1 MEAAIYDGLVKDM
14 CAAVGLADWKDV
26 ARAGHLMVANR
37 IVGLLH
43 RAEDLHDDTLSIY
56 VEFDSAAHH
65 GLRFYERLLRENV
78 NPTETLHGFF
88 GIHPDTDKVVYCA
101 RMNDARRLSGQ
112 DLAAFVEGQVRDAE
126 RLLQTLAN

>member
-37 IVGLLH
+37 VVGLLR
-43 RAEDLHDDTLSIY
+43 RADDIHDDALSIY
-56 VEFDSAAHH
+56 VEFDSAAQH
-65 GLRFYERLLRENV
+65 GLEFYERLLHENV

-88 GIHPDTDKVVYCA
+88 GVHPDTGKVVYCV
-101 RMNDARRLSGQ
+101 RMNGARKLSGE
-112 DLAAFVEGQVRDAE
+112 DLAAFVELQVRNAE
-126 RLLQTLAN
+126 CVLTTFAD